1 MFKIEELTFYN
12 YANESYTYKFLT
24 GINYFKGKNN
34 SGKTVFYTLL
44 DYMLGSSKEIKE
56 DWYKNISEMSMKI
69 CNNNITYTLVRTK
82 DKDVNYLTVGKM
94 DFESRYP
101 ITYREYKL
109 KLENIF
115 TPENSVLK
123 EIKTFTGED
132 LTFRT
137 FTMFNFLGEKKQGK
151 IQDFLDKCSE
161 VEYLVKLSSL
171 LNFIFNKNLKR
182 IFILEEELKQLENDI
197 KKIEIQKNQYQFI
210 NKEIN
215 NNIIILGL
223 NIQYNGKN
231 TDLIKERLEQY
242 KQMNKQNT
250 TTNVSSNISELTLML
265 ENIDE
270 QIKVYQNYKKE
281 IKDIEKENR
290 NRKHLLSTLDEILE
304 KNNQFKYLLSP
315 VNKLLLE
322 LDKTISFSQNTIN
335 DKTLD
340 SLKKQRELLKE
351 EIKRN
356 NAKFKRFSLKE
367 KEKAIILLEDYL
379 SKNLLYSE
387 EEFQAKLQRAKAIR
401 DELKDLK
408 NQDNQSKINELS
420 KYITDLYN
428 SAKDVSSFVKIDT
441 DKNEFRIQYIKK
453 GNILQPMIKET
464 KFNKEKNTNDEI
476 LVNYYTGSMARHT
489 LIQICGYFGFLKL
502 LLSENNY
509 PVIPIF
515 VGDHLS
521 KPYDDTNVNALG
533 TIINNAI
540 NEIGKENLQIFL
552 FDDEDFTKLTL
563 QPDYSEDLIIK
574 DDNGKIIKSGFLP
587 FYQPDKK

>member
-12 YANESYTYKFLT
+12 YANESYTYKFST

-44 DYMLGSSKEIKE
+44 DYILGSSKEIKE
-56 DWYKNISEMSMKI
+56 DWYKNISEISMKI
-69 CNNNITYTLVRTK
+69 CNNDITYTLVRTK
-82 DKDVNYLTVGKM
+82 DKDVNYLTVGKI

-115 TPENSVLK
+115 TPENSVLE

-182 IFILEEELKQLENDI
+182 IFLLEEELKQLEKDI
-197 KKIEIQKNQYQFI
+197 KKIEMQKNQYEFI

-215 NNIIILGL
+215 NNITILGL
-223 NIQYNGKN
+223 NIQYNGRN
-231 TDLIKERLEQY
+231 TDLIKERLELY

-250 TTNVSSNISELTLML
+250 TTDASSNISELSLML

-281 IKDIEKENR
+281 IKNIEKENR
-290 NRKHLLSTLDEILE
+290 NRKHLLNTLDEILK
-304 KNNQFKYLLSP
+304 KNNQYEYLLSP
-315 VNKLLLE
+315 VSKLLSE

-351 EIKRN
+351 EIKKN

-420 KYITDLYN
+420 KYITNLYN
-428 SAKDVSSFVKIDT
+428 SAKEVSSFVKIDT

-464 KFNKEKNTNDEI
+464 RFNKEKNTNDEI

-502 LLSENNY
+502 LLSENKY

-540 NEIGKENLQIFL
+540 NEIGRENLQIFL
-552 FDDEDFTKLTL
+552 FDDEDFAKLTL
-563 QPDYSEDLIIK
+563 QPDYSENLIVK
-574 DDNGKIIKSGFLP
+574 DDNGEIVKSGFLP